1 MRKTPITSFMDWFAT
16 ESNAKKT
23 LTDKNIQE
31 IEQKLIRLLFEERE
45 LLEEFHRDGIGYQKF
60 KTKWGNCWTDD
71 IYNKYFKWE
80 EK

>member
-1 MRKTPITSFMDWFAT
+1 MDWFAT

-31 IEQKLIRLLFEERE
+31 INEKLEQLLSVEKE
-45 LLEEFHRDGIGYQKF
+45 LFEEFHRDVIGYQKF

-71 IYNKYFKWE
+71 IYGKYFK
-80 EK
+80 